1 MATLLDW
8 NGKELPPALR
18 ALPTGRYVI
27 EPVDR
32 VLDLT
37 AEQEEGLEAAARSL
51 DAGQGLSLDAVR
63 KRLTFEKTVV
73 HPPIVPQR
81 NG

>member
-1 MATLLDW
+1 MRYHWGMTTLLDW

-37 AEQEEGLEAAARSL
+37 AEEEEGLEAAARSL

-63 KRLTFEKTVV
+63 KRLEG
-73 HPPIVPQR
+73 ILR
-81 NG
+81 R

>member
-32 VLDLT
+32 DRVLDLT
-37 AEQEEGLEAAARSL
+37 AEEEESLEAAARSL
-51 DAGQGLSLDAVR
+51 DAGQRLSLDAVR
-63 KRLTFEKTVV
+63 KRLEG
-73 HPPIVPQR
+73 ILR
-81 NG
+81 R

>member
-8 NGKELPPALR
+8 DGKELPKELR

-37 AEQEEGLEAAARSL
+37 AEEEAGLKAAARSL
-51 DAGQGLSLDAVR
+51 DAGEGLSLDVVR
-63 KRLTFEKTVV
+63 RRLEG
-73 HPPIVPQR
+73 ILR
-81 NG
+81 R

>member
-8 NGKELPPALR
+8 NGKELPKELR

-32 VLDLT
+32 VLDLA
-37 AEQEEGLEAAARSL
+37 AEEEAGLEAAARSL
-51 DAGQGLSLDAVR
+51 DDGEGLSLDVVR
-63 KRLTFEKTVV
+63 RRLEG
-73 HPPIVPQR
+73 ILR
-81 NG
+81 R

>member
-8 NGKELPPALR
+8 NGKGPPKELR
-18 ALPTGRYVI
+18 ALPVGRYVI

-37 AEQEEGLEAAARSL
+37 PEEEAGLEAAARSR
-51 DAGQGLSLDAVR
+51 DAGEGLSLDVVR
-63 KRLTFEKTVV
+63 RRLEG
-73 HPPIVPQR
+73 ILR
-81 NG
+81 R

>member
-8 NGKELPPALR
+8 NGKELPKELR

-37 AEQEEGLEAAARSL
+37 AEEEAGLKAAARSL
-51 DAGQGLSLDAVR
+51 DVVR
-63 KRLTFEKTVV
+63 RRLEG
-73 HPPIVPQR
+73 ILR
-81 NG
+81 R

>member
-8 NGKELPPALR
+8 NGKELPKELR

-37 AEQEEGLEAAARSL
+37 AEEEAGLEAAARLL
-51 DAGQGLSLDAVR
+51 DAGEGLSLDVVR
-63 KRLTFEKTVV
+63 RHLEG
-73 HPPIVPQR
+73 ILR
-81 NG
+81 R